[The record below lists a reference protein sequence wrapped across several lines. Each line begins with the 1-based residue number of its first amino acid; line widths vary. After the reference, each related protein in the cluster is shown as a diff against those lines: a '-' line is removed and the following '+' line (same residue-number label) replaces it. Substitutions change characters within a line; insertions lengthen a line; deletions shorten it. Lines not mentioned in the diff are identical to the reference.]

1 MVLVGRRLTCESG
14 VVVGA
19 KGQTRGCWGLLML
32 RVIRGGC
39 DGVKN
44 EERFVRSLTNDVRRT
59 SWSCRKPV
67 RFRNGN
73 VTQEMNEGEEKGHET
88 EHMRSAHKGWQRF
101 SNYDFSRCS
110 SSIS

>member
-1 MVLVGRRLTCESG
+1 

-44 EERFVRSLTNDVRRT
+44 EERFIRRLTNGVRRT
-59 SWSCRKPV
+59 SWFCQKPV
-67 RFRNGN
+67 RFRNGD
-73 VTQEMNEGEEKGHET
+73 VIQKMNEGEEKVMGQNT
-88 EHMRSAHKGWQRF
+88 CGPPVKIGKDLAIMTP
-101 SNYDFSRCS
+101 
-110 SSIS
+110 